1 LVRRLILGLDLV
13 VSGDNVGVRGRYAL
27 AIGAALAIIC
37 DTLLLLLL
45 LLLLLR
51 RGMRRTTSVLSTV
64 VQVAVVLVVG
74 SAVVRLR
81 LALGLLVLRM
91 TMLVRT
97 WWALDVDVGDAIAL
111 TILGESLVLVGRLGI
126 LRDDVP

>member
-1 LVRRLILGLDLV
+1 V
-13 VSGDNVGVRGRYAL
+13 VSGNNVGVRGRHAL
-27 AIGAALAIIC
+27 ALGAALAVIC
-37 DTLLLLLL
+37 DA
-45 LLLLLR
+45 LLLLR
-51 RGMRRTTSVLSTV
+51 RRMRRAASVLSAV

-91 TMLVRT
+91 AMLVRT
-97 WWALDVDVGDAIAL
+97 WWALDVDVGDAVTL
-111 TILGESLVLVGRLGI
+111 TILGQSLVLVGRLGI

>member
-37 DTLLLLLL
+37 DTLLLL